1 MNRIP
6 GFRSADKTRLVV
18 SMAGKY
24 VKEQVWVWGKWLH
37 RAEGRDNQQEG
48 RMIVLGDCHFVGTFT
63 DAHIPLD

>member
-24 VKEQVWVWGKWLH
+24 VKNKYKCGEVAAGRKEETTSRRVGWLC
-37 RAEGRDNQQEG
+37 GRSSLCGNF
-48 RMIVLGDCHFVGTFT
+48 H
-63 DAHIPLD
+63 

>member
-18 SMAGKY
+18 SMAGKCI
-24 VKEQVWVWGKWLH
+24 KEKVWVWGSGC

-48 RMIVLGDCHFVGTFT
+48 RMVVLGDCHFVGTFT